1 MSRSMVREGRR
12 RFMVV
17 MATTGMIAF
26 ALVGPMTVGA
36 RNALPNH
43 APVASGDA
51 VTVAEDTGPTAI
63 NVLAND
69 TDQDAAQVLTV
80 SAVTDPQ
87 AGVATIDAGGA
98 TISYTPV
105 PNANGVDAFSYT
117 VSDGA
122 GQSATASVTVT
133 VTPVNDPPNAADE
146 SLALLSDTSA
156 NLAVLTNDGD
166 VDGDALSVTS
176 ATVPANGAA
185 VIEPD
190 GSVTYTPTPEYSGP
204 DAFEYTISDGAGG
217 AAIGHVTVDVTAI
230 ALSPVAVDDSVAMG
244 QDSVVSVA
252 VLANDIDPDME
263 TLATAAITQPPS
275 HGSAVIAIDGTI
287 LYTPASRYTGSDAF
301 SYLVADTTGL
311 TDEGDVL
318 VSVGPVVDEP
328 DGDLVDHGR

>member
-1 MSRSMVREGRR
+1 MRRSVVHESGRR
-12 RFMVV
+12 IRVAL
-17 MATTGMIAF
+17 ATTGMIAF
-26 ALVGPMTVGA
+26 ALVSPISAGA
-36 RNALPNH
+36 RNALIDH
-43 APVASGDA
+43 APVATADTA
-51 VTVAEDTGPTAI
+51 TLAEDAGPTTI
-63 NVLAND
+63 HVLAND
-69 TDQDAAQVLTV
+69 TDRDAGQALAV

-87 AGVATIDAGGA
+87 AGVVAIDAGGA

-105 PNANGVDAFSYT
+105 SNANGVDTFTYT
-117 VSDGA
+117 ISDGV
-122 GQSATASVTVT
+122 GNSATASVTVV
-133 VTPVNDPPNAADE
+133 VTPVNDPPNAGDD

-156 NLAVLTNDGD
+156 NLVVLANDGD
-166 VDGDALSVTS
+166 VDGNPLSVTS
-176 ATVPANGAA
+176 VTVPASGA
-185 VIEPD
+185 VIIESD

-263 TLATAAITQPPS
+263 TLTTAAITQPPS